1 MSRNASGTYTL
12 PTGNPVVSGTD
23 ITVTWGNNTMN
34 DIATEMTDSLSRSG
48 KGGMLAPLTFFDGSV
63 SVPGISWVSDANT
76 GFYRIGAD
84 NMAMTA
90 GGVQIVDYAN
100 NAFTFSGTA
109 NTSTTGP
116 IFSIF
121 RNSASP
127 ADADLIGDLRFDGE
141 DSAGNKTTYASVSS
155 QIDDVTNATEDGTLL
170 VKTMTAGTLT
180 TQLDISSALVDI
192 TPATTIAGLTTIAS
206 LKGTGAVTITDILDE
221 DNMASDSATKLATQQ
236 SIKAYVDASSG
247 DPEGTA
253 VLSTGETG
261 TSKFLRID
269 GDGTSSWQVPP
280 TGDITAVIAG
290 TGISGGGTSGDV
302 TITNSAPNIV
312 QTTVTGNAGTATTL
326 QTARTIAGVSFDG
339 SANISLNNNA
349 ITNGAGYTTSVGD
362 ITGVTAGTG
371 ISGGGTSGTVT
382 ITNSAPNIVQTTV
395 SGNAGTATTLQT
407 ARTIAGVSFDGSANI
422 SLNNNAIT
430 NGAGYTTNTGD
441 ITGVTAG
448 TGISGGG
455 TSGTVTITNSSPNAT
470 HTGEVTGATALTIA
484 DNVVDEANLKVSN
497 APTNGYMLTAQSGN
511 TGGLTWAAAASG
523 GGGMVWSVKTT
534 TYTAATDEAI
544 IANTSGGIWTL
555 TLPATPVVG
564 DVVRV
569 ADGASWETNNLT
581 VARNGSTIEG
591 VAQDVTM
598 DINSA
603 SVDFVYDGTT
613 WQVYVSMG
621 TELVDYL
628 PLAGGTLTGDLQV
641 KGVQETVIALSGT
654 TPAIDPTAGTIATW
668 TLSGASTPTFGAGW
682 AEGES
687 ILLMIDD
694 GAGNTITW
702 PTMQWAGGTAPTLP
716 TTGYAVVTLFKVGA
730 TFYGT
735 SAGDMS

>member
-1 MSRNASGTYTL
+1 MLTGADFTGDISTAAGRKVTTNTIDETTAASGVTIDGVLLIDNRIDAAQGTFDGAGGYI
-12 PTGNPVVSGTD
+12 PPVSGTGTIAATPAD
-23 ITVTWGNNTMN
+23 GCRIAGWGSNNDVEILNNNNVTVMN
-34 DIATEMTDSLSRSG
+34 VPAGSLDAHFQG
-48 KGGMLAPLTFFDGSV
+48 TV
-63 SVPGISWVSDANT
+63 DANT
-76 GFYRIGAD
+76 VYFD
-84 NMAMTA
+84 N
-90 GGVQIVDYAN
+90 
-100 NAFTFSGTA
+100 
-109 NTSTTGP
+109 
-116 IFSIF
+116 
-121 RNSASP
+121 
-127 ADADLIGDLRFDGE
+127 LR
-141 DSAGNKTTYASVSS
+141 
-155 QIDDVTNATEDGTLL
+155 
-170 VKTMTAGTLT
+170 
-180 TQLDISSALVDI
+180 
-192 TPATTIAGLTTIAS
+192 
-206 LKGTGAVTITDILDE
+206 GTGSVAVTDILDE

-247 DPEGTA
+247 APEGSA

-349 ITNGAGYTTSVGD
+349 ITNGAGYTT
-362 ITGVTAGTG
+362 
-371 ISGGGTSGTVT
+371 
-382 ITNSAPNIVQTTV
+382 
-395 SGNAGTATTLQT
+395 
-407 ARTIAGVSFDGSANI
+407 
-422 SLNNNAIT
+422 
-430 NGAGYTTNTGD
+430 NTGD

-470 HTGEVTGATALTIA
+470 HTGEVTGSGALTIA

-511 TGGLTWAAAASG
+511 TGGLTWAAAAA

-591 VAQDVTM
+591 VAQDLTM

-641 KGVQETVIALSGT
+641 KGVRETVIALSGT

>member
-1 MSRNASGTYTL
+1 MASTYVNNL
-12 PTGNPVVSGTD
+12 RLEEIATGEQSG
-23 ITVTWGNNTMN
+23 TWGNTTNTNLEIIGQVTAWGTRAIANASTDNITIADGALDADRSLVLKLTGGGQACTVTLLPNTSSKTWVMYN
-34 DIATEMTDSLSRSG
+34 TTSATLTFTCGSGANVAVPAGESKIIAT
-48 KGGMLAPLTFFDGSV
+48 DGLGS
-63 SVPGISWVSDANT
+63 
-76 GFYRIGAD
+76 
-84 NMAMTA
+84 
-90 GGVQIVDYAN
+90 GGVVHDVL
-100 NAFTFSGTA
+100 
-109 NTSTTGP
+109 TGV
-116 IFSIF
+116 
-121 RNSASP
+121 N
-127 ADADLIGDLRFDGE
+127 L
-141 DSAGNKTTYASVSS
+141 
-155 QIDDVTNATEDGTLL
+155 
-170 VKTMTAGTLT
+170 
-180 TQLDISSALVDI
+180 
-192 TPATTIAGLTTIAS
+192 
-206 LKGTGAVTITDILDE
+206 
-221 DNMASDSATKLATQQ
+221 
-236 SIKAYVDASSG
+236 
-247 DPEGTA
+247 
-253 VLSTGETG
+253 
-261 TSKFLRID
+261 
-269 GDGTSSWQVPP
+269 
-280 TGDITAVIAG
+280 
-290 TGISGGGTSGDV
+290 
-302 TITNSAPNIV
+302 
-312 QTTVTGNAGTATTL
+312 TGNAATATAL

-371 ISGGGTSGTVT
+371 ISGGGTSG
-382 ITNSAPNIVQTTV
+382 
-395 SGNAGTATTLQT
+395 
-407 ARTIAGVSFDGSANI
+407 D
-422 SLNNNAIT
+422 
-430 NGAGYTTNTGD
+430 
-441 ITGVTAG
+441 
-448 TGISGGG
+448 
-455 TSGTVTITNSSPNAT
+455 VTITNSSPNAT

-603 SVDFVYDGTT
+603 SVDFVYNGTT
-613 WQVYVSMG
+613 WLVYVMMG

-641 KGVQETVIALSGT
+641 KGVQETVFALSGT

-702 PTMQWAGGTAPTLP
+702 PTMQWAGGTEPTLP

>member
-1 MSRNASGTYTL
+1 MADVKISELTPKGSAVATNDLFETSVAGTTTKSVSGQNLVDLVGADNLASTANDATARTNIGAQAQSAVLDNTTASFTTADETKLDGIEASADVTDTANVTSAGAAMLTGADFTGDISTAAGRKVTTNTIDETTAASGVTIDGVLLIDNRIDAAQGTFDGAGGYI
-12 PTGNPVVSGTD
+12 PPVSGTGTIAATPAD
-23 ITVTWGNNTMN
+23 GCRIAGWGSNNDVEILNNNNVTVMN
-34 DIATEMTDSLSRSG
+34 VPAGSLDAHFQG
-48 KGGMLAPLTFFDGSV
+48 TV
-63 SVPGISWVSDANT
+63 DANT
-76 GFYRIGAD
+76 VYFD
-84 NMAMTA
+84 N
-90 GGVQIVDYAN
+90 
-100 NAFTFSGTA
+100 
-109 NTSTTGP
+109 
-116 IFSIF
+116 
-121 RNSASP
+121 
-127 ADADLIGDLRFDGE
+127 LR
-141 DSAGNKTTYASVSS
+141 
-155 QIDDVTNATEDGTLL
+155 
-170 VKTMTAGTLT
+170 
-180 TQLDISSALVDI
+180 
-192 TPATTIAGLTTIAS
+192 
-206 LKGTGAVTITDILDE
+206 GTGSVAVTDILDE

-236 SIKAYVDASSG
+236 SIKAYVDASG
-247 DPEGTA
+247 GAPEGSA

-349 ITNGAGYTTSVGD
+349 ITNGAGYTT
-362 ITGVTAGTG
+362 
-371 ISGGGTSGTVT
+371 
-382 ITNSAPNIVQTTV
+382 
-395 SGNAGTATTLQT
+395 
-407 ARTIAGVSFDGSANI
+407 
-422 SLNNNAIT
+422 
-430 NGAGYTTNTGD
+430 NTGD

-470 HTGEVTGATALTIA
+470 HTGEVTGSGALTIA

-511 TGGLTWAAAASG
+511 TGGLTWAAAAA

-591 VAQDVTM
+591 VAQDLTM

-641 KGVQETVIALSGT
+641 KGVRETVIALSGT